1 MGQDARVET
10 LRLKHEDLDHQIEK
24 EENRPL
30 PDYAIVHT
38 LKRQK
43 LKLKDELTRMTT

>member
-1 MGQDARVET
+1 MGQDARLET
-10 LRLKHEDLDHQIEK
+10 LREKHEQLDHKIEK

-30 PDYAIVHT
+30 PDYAEVHT
-38 LKRQK
+38 LKRRK

>member
-1 MGQDARVET
+1 MGQVARLET
-10 LRLKHEDLDHQIEK
+10 LRTKHEDLEHQIEK

-30 PDYAIVHT
+30 PDHSMVHT

-43 LKLKDELTRMTT
+43 LKLKDELTRMST

>member
-1 MGQDARVET
+1 MGQEARLET
-10 LRLKHEDLDHQIEK
+10 LREKHEELDHQIEQ

-30 PDYAIVHT
+30 PDYAEVHT

-43 LKLKDELTRMTT
+43 LKLKDELTRIQS